1 MELENVTVEIRPR
14 NPWEAMDLGILLIRE
29 FRQQIIPAW
38 IIITAL
44 TFGLLHLLTGGSLV
58 LSMFLF
64 WWLKPA
70 FDRILL
76 RIFSRALF
84 GTQTTTMESLRSI
97 PEIFSTGLWINLTLL
112 RFNPSR
118 SFHLPV
124 WMLEGLR
131 GESRVKR
138 IRLLAA
144 NIRFYPMWLTGS
156 CQLMELVLQI
166 APLLLL
172 AALIPEG
179 IGSDLISTVMFG
191 EELPGWIAFFTSFF
205 FYLSV
210 VIIEPIYVASGFM
223 LYIDRRTKLEGWD
236 IELAFRRMAKRLESA
251 QKPTPLASS
260 LIAVLITSAL
270 LTGNISDLQAA
281 PTVEES
287 RQVINDVLNAEDLNR
302 SKKYTKWVPNWEDEE
317 DFDETNFL
325 AQIKQL
331 IDYIAQLFRGAI
343 WVAVALMIILLIIYH
358 KKWLDILGKI
368 RRRPKKK
375 QPIEQL
381 FGLDLTPESFPDDIP
396 NSAKNLV
403 NSGNLRA
410 ALSLLYRA
418 SLSNLLDQDELN
430 LRSSDTE
437 GDVLA
442 LAKTHI
448 SRTRSQ
454 YLETLTTSWKNT
466 AYGHHQP
473 DQKTAILLC
482 QQWRQ
487 HFGTVN

>member
-1 MELENVTVEIRPR
+1 MKLESVTVEIRPR
-14 NPWEAMDLGILLIRE
+14 NPWEAMDLGILLVRE
-29 FRQQIIPAW
+29 FRQQIIPVW

-44 TFGLLHLLTGGSLV
+44 TFGLLHLLTGGSLA

-70 FDRILL
+70 YDRILL
-76 RIFSRALF
+76 RIFSRAVF
-84 GTQTTTMESLRSI
+84 GTQTTTIESLRSI
-97 PEIFSTGLWINLTLL
+97 REIFSTGLWINLTLL

-118 SFHLPV
+118 SFHLPI

-144 NIRFYPMWLTGS
+144 NIRFYPMWLTAS
-156 CQLMELVLQI
+156 CQLMEFVLQV

-172 AALIPEG
+172 ALLIPEG

-191 EELPGWIAFFTSFF
+191 EELPNWIEFFTSLF
-205 FYLSV
+205 FYLSI
-210 VIIEPIYVASGFM
+210 VIVEPIYVASGFM

-236 IELAFRRMAKRLESA
+236 IELAFRRIATRLESP
-251 QKPTPLASS
+251 QKPSPLAST
-260 LIAVLITSAL
+260 LLAALITGAAL
-270 LTGNISDLQAA
+270 PGSVSDLQAA
-281 PTVEES
+281 PSIEES

-325 AQIKQL
+325 AQLKQL

-343 WVAVALMIILLIIYH
+343 WVAVSLIIILLIIYH

-368 RRRPKKK
+368 KPRPKKK
-375 QPIEQL
+375 HPIEQL

-396 NSAKNLV
+396 KSAQNLV
-403 NSGNLRA
+403 NAGELRA

-418 SLSNLLDQDELN
+418 SLLNLLNKDELN

-442 LAKTHI
+442 LAKNRI
-448 SRTRSQ
+448 SKARSQ
-454 YLETLTTSWKNT
+454 YLETLTTLWKNT

-473 DQKTAILLC
+473 DQVAAISLC
-482 QQWRQ
+482 QQWHQ